1 MEIASKALKSSGA
14 ASAGAGDSG
23 TAGVHSSL
31 SRVAVTT
38 SSPRQQSDTS
48 SVISFINPMSTS
60 TPKNLQQATSQLI
73 TSKDS
78 SQTSPSMSYPVM
90 SLIRTVSPRAEP
102 SKGQSSSVHLDS
114 SDKTISG
121 YRSVE
126 FKSEPAV
133 LPISSSTQTSK
144 HKSSSSSA
152 KSEKSDKSADGS
164 SQKSSKIDKSSKSTT
179 SSSSHKSSSG
189 SKSEK
194 DEKSS
199 TNISSQKSAARA
211 AFFSSLS
218 SPTTPTT
225 TTTVSPLSLSS
236 VPTTESPTEL
246 KSKSSSGRAVSPLRG
261 IPGLVRS
268 GAVSMPKSSVA
279 TSISKSQIPS
289 MMTVS
294 KPSSLAVSGGSGALV
309 SSQEFSPVSPS
320 SATTSGSMRSKM
332 TFTAIPKP
340 YSPTKTIPSPIT
352 PESPKY
358 RIHSSIITDSSG
370 KKSVSTQARDTSL
383 DSGRQRVIVIPS
395 RDSSGYRHG
404 AQSKDSSSK
413 PGTQSKDS
421 GAKPK
426 KVPPPPPPRKSSRL
440 PGHAVL
446 AVNAATLNGTLTA
459 SKSETQ
465 TDTNVP
471 SAETQVIRE
480 TIIDPPEEFANST
493 SGSTK
498 IVKSDQNFIDPPLKQ
513 TKQLNADKSS
523 PVHIKTSVDKSVERS
538 DLSADKRADVETAEI
553 KSGQST
559 ETKSSFSEKSENSKL
574 DKAVKSEQ
582 AGEINGTNGFGSS
595 GSSSSLDSQ
604 LEIVWLKR
612 EDTDCSIVSASES
625 KTSVV
630 VATTAV
636 TSTMTSSMT
645 SSVTSQASSSSSGS
659 PASSEN
665 ASPKKPK
672 PAPPER
678 RSSLSSKSKT
688 DSYDSG
694 DESSKTKK
702 MMKRSSDSSDT
713 KSSSSDTKS
722 SSVESGKQEGS
733 PVKKAESKSK
743 TSKSESKDIERKV

>member
-1 MEIASKALKSSGA
+1 
-14 ASAGAGDSG
+14 
-23 TAGVHSSL
+23 
-31 SRVAVTT
+31 
-38 SSPRQQSDTS
+38 
-48 SVISFINPMSTS
+48 
-60 TPKNLQQATSQLI
+60 
-73 TSKDS
+73 
-78 SQTSPSMSYPVM
+78 MSYPVM
-90 SLIRTVSPRAEP
+90 SLIRTVSPRTEP
-102 SKGQSSSVHLDS
+102 CKGQSSSVLLDS

-121 YRSVE
+121 YKSVE
-126 FKSEPAV
+126 FQSEPAV
-133 LPISSSTQTSK
+133 LPVSSSSHASK
-144 HKSSSSSA
+144 HKSGSSA
-152 KSEKSDKSADGS
+152 KFEKSEKSADGS
-164 SQKSSKIDKSSKSTT
+164 SQKHSKSGKSTSGT
-179 SSSSHKSSSG
+179 SSQKSSSG
-189 SKSEK
+189 IKSEK
-194 DEKSS
+194 DQTSS

-246 KSKSSSGRAVSPLRG
+246 KSKSSTGRAVSPLKG
-261 IPGLVRS
+261 IPSLVRS

-279 TSISKSQIPS
+279 TSIGKSQLPS
-289 MMTVS
+289 MVTVA
-294 KPSSLAVSGGSGALV
+294 KPSSLAVSGGSTLV

-320 SATTSGSMRSKM
+320 ASTTAGSSTRSKM

-340 YSPTKTIPSPIT
+340 YSPTKTIPSSIT
-352 PESPKY
+352 PDSPKY
-358 RIHSSIITDSSG
+358 RIHSSLTSDSIG

-383 DSGRQRVIVIPS
+383 DGGRQRVIVIPS
-395 RDSSGYRHG
+395 RDSGYRHVTH
-404 AQSKDSSSK
+404 SKDSGAK
-413 PGTQSKDS
+413 PVTHSKDS

-459 SKSETQ
+459 SKSDTQ
-465 TDTNVP
+465 TETNVS
-471 SAETQVIRE
+471 SAKTQVIRE
-480 TIIDPPEEFANST
+480 TIIDPPEEFANSASD
-493 SGSTK
+493 SGRGDS
-498 IVKSDQNFIDPPLKQ
+498 SEQNYIDPPVKQ
-513 TKQLNADKSS
+513 TKHLTTDKAS
-523 PVHIKTSVDKSVERS
+523 PIHIKTDVHHSIERT
-538 DLSADKRADVETAEI
+538 DLSVAKTADDVTETESGKPTEP
-553 KSGQST
+553 KSGMG
-559 ETKSSFSEKSENSKL
+559 EKSENSKV
-574 DKAVKSEQ
+574 DKVDNAPVVNGDKSEQ
-582 AGEINGTNGFGSS
+582 SGQINGTNGLGSS
-595 GSSSSLDSQ
+595 SSSSSLDSQ

-630 VATTAV
+630 IATTVV

-678 RSSLSSKSKT
+678 RSSLSSKTKT
-688 DSYDSG
+688 DAYDSG

-702 MMKRSSDSSDT
+702 IMKRSSDDLDS
-713 KSSSSDTKS
+713 KSSSSDSKS
-722 SSVESGKQEGS
+722 SSVGSKSHAGKQEGS

-743 TSKSESKDIERKV
+743 PSKSESKDSERKV